1 MTLTIG
7 EKLPTNFSQL
17 IKMEL
22 DRDTIN
28 RLSDEF
34 GIEYKELK
42 SILNRELKLTNKNFN
57 LVTKLVRE
65 ALKERRE
72 RFPKD
77 V

>member
-1 MTLTIG
+1 MTLIIG
-7 EKLPTNFSQL
+7 EKLPVNFCQL
-17 IKMEL
+17 IKIEL
-22 DRDTIN
+22 DHKNIN

-34 GIEYKELK
+34 GLEYKEVK
-42 SILNRELKLTNKNFN
+42 SILNRELKLTKQNFN

-65 ALKERRE
+65 ALKERKQ